1 VQHGRTLP
9 QWLAGGAVLA
19 LIALGGCAGTRRA
32 GPSKPTVATVERA
45 EAAEL
50 RRDHATARQLYLD
63 AIAAAPDPASEAFAR
78 RELAETLF
86 SWRELA
92 AGRDQLET
100 VVTLVPDDA
109 GAWHDLGFV
118 RYKLGDEAGGIE
130 AVTRSRDLAPK
141 DYRPRRTLAM
151 LYWRSGDR
159 ASALA
164 EYQALHR
171 LELPPRLRQ
180 SVEWAIREL
189 SRPPS

>member
-1 VQHGRTLP
+1 MI
-9 QWLAGGAVLA
+9 VLVA
-19 LIALGGCAGTRRA
+19 CAGPRRA
-32 GPSKPTVATVERA
+32 GPSATTVAAVERA

-50 RRDHATARQLYLD
+50 RRDHAAARQLYLD
-63 AIAAAPDPASEAFAR
+63 AIAAAPDPRSEAFAR

-86 SWRELA
+86 TWRELE
-92 AGRDQLET
+92 AGREQLET
-100 VVTLVPDDA
+100 IVTLVPDDA

-130 AVTRSRDLAPK
+130 AVARSKELAPR

-151 LYWRSGDR
+151 LYWRAGDR

-171 LELPPRLRQ
+171 LDLPPRLKQ

-189 SRPPS
+189 TRQGS